1 MRRRFI
7 PYSLLLAGLALTTI
21 AVQYALRTAETS
33 DRLRFEN
40 AAERVRSA
48 IDSRLDA
55 YVAMLLGGAGLFAAS
70 DDVEWSEFKA
80 YVERLKIEQRYPG
93 VRGIGFSQVIRPEE
107 RAVILSVIRRRV
119 PEFAYPSESGS
130 SSGHAIVFLEPLDE
144 RNRVA
149 LGYDMYAEEN
159 RRDAMDRARDTAL
172 PAATRR
178 VRLVQ
183 EIDKDKQQAGFL
195 IYVPVYRG
203 GDVPAAVEERRAQLL
218 GFVYSP
224 FRAWDL
230 LRPIQE
236 EFDPAEVTFDV
247 SDGAPRDR
255 QWLHTAT
262 SEPVPSR
269 FHTELTTDVAGR
281 TWTLVVHSGPAFAG
295 TSGRTIAGLIAAIGI
310 LMSVL
315 LWSVTTTLVK
325 ARHAAERMADD
336 ARRSEEAL
344 RDANR
349 AKDEFLAVVSHELR
363 TPLNAI
369 VGWASMLRRGQ
380 VPPQNQAHAIEII
393 QRNAAAQTR
402 LIEDLLDISRAVAG
416 RLSLELEDVDV
427 DTTLKTAAD
436 AVRPAADQQGVKLAL
451 QSSGSL
457 GTIRADHARL
467 QQVVLNVLANGIK
480 FTPEGGE
487 VCLAASRANG
497 WVTMNVSDTGLGIPP
512 SFLPH
517 VFESF
522 RQGDS
527 STTRVHGGVGLG
539 LAISR
544 HITELHGGTIEAA
557 SDGVG
562 LGATFTIRL
571 PANPPAST

>member
-7 PYSLLLAGLALTTI
+7 PYSLLLAGLALTTV
-21 AVQYALRTAETS
+21 AVQYAVRTATTR

-48 IDSRLDA
+48 IESRLDA

-80 YVERLKIEQRYPG
+80 YVDRLGIEQRYPG
-93 VRGIGFSQVIRPEE
+93 VQGIGFSQVVRSDE
-107 RAVILSVIRRRV
+107 RAEIESVIRRRV
-119 PEFAYPSESGS
+119 PGFAYAGESRP

-149 LGYDMYAEEN
+149 LGYDMHAEKN
-159 RRDAMDRARDTAL
+159 RREAMDRARDTAL

-183 EIDKDKQQAGFL
+183 EIDRNKQQAGFL
-195 IYVPVYRG
+195 IYVPIYRG
-203 GDVPAAVEERRAQLL
+203 GGVPGTLEERRSRLL

-230 LRPIQE
+230 IRPIQGG
-236 EFDPAEVTFDV
+236 FDPGEVTFDV
-247 SDGAPRDR
+247 ADGAPRDG

-262 SEPVPSR
+262 TEPVPSR
-269 FHTELTTDVAGR
+269 FHTELTTEVAGR

-315 LWSVTTTLVK
+315 LWSVTTTLVN
-325 ARHAAERMADD
+325 ARHAAERRADH

-369 VGWASMLRRGQ
+369 VGWASMLRRGV
-380 VPPQNQAHAIEII
+380 VPPQSQAHAIEII

-402 LIEDLLDISRAVAG
+402 LIEDLLDVSRAVAG

-427 DTTLKTAAD
+427 DTTLRAAAD
-436 AVRPAADQQGVKLAL
+436 AVRPTADQQGVKLAV
-451 QSSGSL
+451 QSSGPL

-480 FTPEGGE
+480 FTPEGGQ
-487 VCLAASRANG
+487 VCLAAFRSDD
-497 WVTMNVSDTGLGIPP
+497 WITMNVSDTGQGIPP
-512 SFLPH
+512 SLLPH
-517 VFESF
+517 VFELF

-527 STTRVHGGVGLG
+527 STTRAHGGVGLG

-557 SDGVG
+557 SAGAG

-571 PANPPAST
+571 PADPPR